1 MTASRNVYKGSRN
14 IPRHRLGV
22 GLCHGASSI
31 KDETAR
37 AASMLFEAF
46 GASPRVANDDIN
58 DDVDDTTHDIDA
70 IVAP

>member
-1 MTASRNVYKGSRN
+1 
-14 IPRHRLGV
+14 
-22 GLCHGASSI
+22 
-31 KDETAR
+31 
-37 AASMLFEAF
+37 MLFEAF